1 MTIDIYAADE
11 QHDQPIE
18 LETWVALAN
27 ASLSDEGVRGLAEV
41 SLIFLD
47 ESTIAAL
54 NQQFMGKKDR
64 PTSSVSPSTTSPNH
78 RAGCPTPGAADRASR
93 PLPEIP
99 QLIGDIVICPAVAA
113 LNAVEHEVSFNDEIA
128 LLVVHGVLH
137 LLGWTTWRTRKRSGW
152 RPASVSCWRAT
163 TRRVRRD
170 RRFVDDERHLSRRH
184 GRGPVGPVRF
194 LRRRRDVTGSNEQSR
209 ARSLRDQGRHGA
221 KALVELS
228 ESPEKFLNTIL
239 LLVLICQLVSAT
251 MVGVLAGRLFGAAGL
266 FIATVGEVVVIFVIF
281 EAIPKNY
288 AVQHPDSAALTAAPV
303 VRRILKFWPIK
314 WVSNFLLSI
323 ADTVIG
329 WFGPT
334 GRTSRVT
341 ESEVLAMAD
350 VAHEDRAIESDERN
364 FIHSVIEFGD
374 TIVREVMVPRID
386 MVDIADTATIRQA
399 LDLAVESGRS
409 RLPVLGEGVDDVV
422 GIVNLRHLAGLVA
435 NGNGDEVLSEHMG
448 QPNFVPETKR
458 VASLLSEIRRSKSH
472 LYIVVDEYGGTQR
485 DS

>member
-1 MTIDIYAADE
+1 M
-11 QHDQPIE
+11 
-18 LETWVALAN
+18 
-27 ASLSDEGVRGLAEV
+27 
-41 SLIFLD
+41 
-47 ESTIAAL
+47 IAASWSMSDTYL
-54 NQQFMGKKDR
+54 
-64 PTSSVSPSTTSPNH
+64 STTV
-78 RAGCPTPGAADRASR
+78 AV
-93 PLPEIP
+93 L
-99 QLIGDIVICPAVAA
+99 LI
-113 LNAVEHEVSFNDEIA
+113 VSGFFAIA
-128 LLVVHGVLH
+128 ETSLV
-137 LLGWTTWRTRKRSGW
+137 RMNK
-152 RPASVSCWRAT
+152 
-163 TRRVRRD
+163 
-170 RRFVDDERHLSRRH
+170 
-184 GRGPVGPVRF
+184 
-194 LRRRRDVTGSNEQSR
+194 SR

-266 FIATVGEVVVIFVIF
+266 FVATVGEVVVIFVIF

-288 AVQHPDSAALTAAPV
+288 AVQHPDSAALTAAPI

-314 WVSNFLLSI
+314 WISTFLLSI

-334 GRTSRVT
+334 ARSSRVT

-350 VAHEDRAIESDERN
+350 VAHEDRAIESEERN

-386 MVDIADTATIRQA
+386 MVDIADNETVRQA
-399 LDLAVESGRS
+399 LDLSIESGRS

-435 NGNGDEVLSEHMG
+435 NGQGEELLRVHMG
-448 QPNFVPETKR
+448 AAEFVPETKR
-458 VASLLSEIRRSKSH
+458 VASLLSEIRRAKTH
-472 LYIVVDEYGGTQR
+472 LFVVVDEYGGTAGLVTLEDILEELVGEITDESDPSVEGGDDLKTIEHGLELSGR
-485 DS
+485 LNIDDANVEYGLALPKDGWDTIGGLVMDLAGGVPEVGDVYATRRYRLTVLRLEGRRVEEVLVESLVPAK

>member
-1 MTIDIYAADE
+1 VIAT
-11 QHDQPIE
+11 
-18 LETWVALAN
+18 TWSSGDTYLGATVAVLLI
-27 ASLSDEGVRGLAEV
+27 LSG
-41 SLIFLD
+41 F
-47 ESTIAAL
+47 
-54 NQQFMGKKDR
+54 F
-64 PTSSVSPSTTSPNH
+64 
-78 RAGCPTPGAADRASR
+78 
-93 PLPEIP
+93 
-99 QLIGDIVICPAVAA
+99 AVA
-113 LNAVEHEVSFNDEIA
+113 ETS
-128 LLVVHGVLH
+128 LV
-137 LLGWTTWRTRKRSGW
+137 RMNK
-152 RPASVSCWRAT
+152 
-163 TRRVRRD
+163 
-170 RRFVDDERHLSRRH
+170 
-184 GRGPVGPVRF
+184 
-194 LRRRRDVTGSNEQSR
+194 SR

-228 ESPEKFLNTIL
+228 ETPEKFLNTIL

-266 FIATVGEVVVIFVIF
+266 FIATVSEVVVIFVIF

-350 VAHEDRAIESDERN
+350 VAHEDEAIESEERN

-374 TIVREVMVPRID
+374 TIVREVMVPRTD
-386 MVDIADTATIRQA
+386 MVDIADSATVREA
-399 LDLAVESGRS
+399 LDLSVASGRS

-422 GIVNLRHLAGLVA
+422 GLVNLRHLADLVA
-435 NGNGDEVLSEHMG
+435 NGLGSEILRDHMG
-448 QPNFVPETKR
+448 QAHFVPETKR
-458 VASLLSEIRRSKSH
+458 VASLLAEFRSLKSH
-472 LYIVVDEYGGTQR
+472 LFVVVDEYGGTAGLVTLEDVLEELVGEITDESDPVEEDDADQTIER
-485 DS
+485 GLELSGRLNIDDANVEYGLALPKEGWDTVGGLVMDLAGGVPDVGDVFMTKHYRLTVLRLDGRRVEEVLVQPLVDFG

>member
-1 MTIDIYAADE
+1 VIAV
-11 QHDQPIE
+11 
-18 LETWVALAN
+18 TWTMSDTYLLITVAVLLI
-27 ASLSDEGVRGLAEV
+27 LSG
-41 SLIFLD
+41 F
-47 ESTIAAL
+47 
-54 NQQFMGKKDR
+54 F
-64 PTSSVSPSTTSPNH
+64 
-78 RAGCPTPGAADRASR
+78 
-93 PLPEIP
+93 
-99 QLIGDIVICPAVAA
+99 AVA
-113 LNAVEHEVSFNDEIA
+113 ETS
-128 LLVVHGVLH
+128 LV
-137 LLGWTTWRTRKRSGW
+137 RMNK
-152 RPASVSCWRAT
+152 
-163 TRRVRRD
+163 
-170 RRFVDDERHLSRRH
+170 
-184 GRGPVGPVRF
+184 
-194 LRRRRDVTGSNEQSR
+194 SR

-314 WVSNFLLSI
+314 WISNFLLSI

-334 GRTSRVT
+334 GRSSRVT

-350 VAHEDRAIESDERN
+350 VAHEDRAIESEERN

-386 MVDIADTATIRQA
+386 MVDIATVREA
-399 LDLAVESGRS
+399 LDLAIESGRS

-422 GIVNLRHLAGLVA
+422 GMVNLRHLAGLVVD
-435 NGNGDEVLSEHMG
+435 NLGDAQLRDHMG
-448 QPNFVPETKR
+448 EAHFVPETKR
-458 VASLLSEIRRSKSH
+458 VASLLTEIRHAKSH
-472 LYIVVDEYGGTQR
+472 LFIVVDEYGGTAGLVTLEDILEELVGEITDESDPTVEEDDDEKTIEQGLELSGR
-485 DS
+485 LNIDDANVEYGLALPKDGWDTIGGLVLDLAGGVPEVGDIFSTKHYRLTVLRLDGRRVEEVLVQPLVDAQ

>member
-1 MTIDIYAADE
+1 MIATSWTMSDTY
-11 QHDQPIE
+11 
-18 LETWVALAN
+18 LGVTVAVLLV
-27 ASLSDEGVRGLAEV
+27 LSG
-41 SLIFLD
+41 F
-47 ESTIAAL
+47 
-54 NQQFMGKKDR
+54 F
-64 PTSSVSPSTTSPNH
+64 
-78 RAGCPTPGAADRASR
+78 
-93 PLPEIP
+93 
-99 QLIGDIVICPAVAA
+99 AVA
-113 LNAVEHEVSFNDEIA
+113 ETS
-128 LLVVHGVLH
+128 LV
-137 LLGWTTWRTRKRSGW
+137 RMNK
-152 RPASVSCWRAT
+152 
-163 TRRVRRD
+163 
-170 RRFVDDERHLSRRH
+170 
-184 GRGPVGPVRF
+184 
-194 LRRRRDVTGSNEQSR
+194 SR

-386 MVDIADTATIRQA
+386 MVDIADTSTIRQA

-435 NGNGDEVLSEHMG
+435 NAHGDEVLREHMG
-448 QPNFVPETKR
+448 EANFVPETKR
-458 VASLLSEIRRSKSH
+458 VASLLTEIRRSKRH
-472 LYIVVDEYGGTQR
+472 LYIVVDEYGGTAGLVTLEDILEELVGEITDESDPSVEEDGDEQSIEQGLELSGR
-485 DS
+485 LNIDDANVEYGLALPKDGWDTIGGLVMDLAGGVPEVGAVFHTRHYRLTVLRLEGRRVEEVLVQPLVDAE